1 MVLKRLNLAFKGF
14 FRRIKAGAMPGFPR
28 FRSAERFPGWGC
40 KKERQRLSHRYGRG
54 LAVFFHAIELERSQV
69 SYRAAII
76 DLDEARSIAD
86 GAADIVAPFL
96 RAESALLRLDREGL
110 HVLELSMAD
119 PSSLPEPG
127 VRFDAPVEAAPAL

>member
-1 MVLKRLNLAFKGF
+1 M
-14 FRRIKAGAMPGFPR
+14 
-28 FRSAERFPGWGC
+28 
-40 KKERQRLSHRYGRG
+40 RLSDAFQPQSKIPFPEDIEELYRYDGPLSFIDRASIPG
-54 LAVFFHAIELERSQV
+54 LAVFFHAIDLQRSQV

-127 VRFDAPVEAAPAL
+127 VRFDAPVEAAPAP